1 MSDVRRIIF
10 IITRLVTLMRL
21 IHLIKLKLL
30 LDLRI
35 KIKRVNSFELKLN
48 LLITLIIILIIYNNL
63 QYFIKITTL
72 NCR

>member
-1 MSDVRRIIF
+1 
-10 IITRLVTLMRL
+10 MRL
-21 IHLIKLKLL
+21 IYLIKLELL

-35 KIKRVNSFELKLN
+35 KIKRINSFELKLN
-48 LLITLIIILIIYNNL
+48 LLITLIIMLIKYNNL

>member
-10 IITRLVTLMRL
+10 ISTRLVTLMRL